1 MIHQLFETLATD
13 NGRKFK
19 EDLLS
24 QHKDNDLLRE
34 VVKLACDPA
43 INFYQ
48 RKIPA
53 YTPNSRKHT
62 NDLWWAVVELSRM
75 TDRTVT
81 GNAAIEF
88 LQSVL
93 EHISAEDALVIERI
107 INKDLRCGVSD
118 STANKVW
125 KGLIAE
131 FPYMRCCL
139 PKHTKMEKF
148 NWKAGVY
155 SQLKADGMFANVNL
169 FNDYGV
175 SILSRSGS
183 EFPMDKFAGL
193 AAEIKDTFI
202 AGTQTHGE
210 LLVYRDGTGVL
221 PREIGNGILN
231 SVLKGGD
238 FDAGDKPFLLAW
250 DQIPLEE
257 VVPGNK
263 YRVKYSARYKSLE
276 RQLHDDN
283 TPRLIQLIPT
293 RIVHSMEEARAH
305 YKEMLAEGYEGTII
319 KDGDA
324 IWEDTTSKSQ
334 VKFKLEVDVDLKIV
348 GFTEGNGKNAKSFG
362 AIQCESSCGT
372 LAVDVSGFKDKKK
385 AGILTRQEISD
396 MRDQLIGTI
405 MTVKANDL
413 MPPTKSNPLWSL
425 FLPRFAEFRSDKKV
439 ADDLQRIQDQ
449 FENAIKA

>member
-1 MIHQLFETLATD
+1 MIHQLFETLASD

-24 QHKDNDLLRE
+24 QHKDNELVKR
-34 VVKLACDPA
+34 VVQLACDPS

-53 YTPNSRKHT
+53 YAPRLDGGVKGLDWALAELAALT
-62 NDLWWAVVELSRM
+62 N
-75 TDRTVT
+75 RTVT
-81 GNAAIEF
+81 GKDAIDH
-88 LQSVL
+88 LTMIL
-93 EHISAEDALVIERI
+93 ENVGANDGEVIKRI
-107 INKDLRCGVSD
+107 IQKDLRCGMSD

-125 KGLIAE
+125 KGMIAE

-148 NWKAGVY
+148 GWKAGVF

-169 FNDYGV
+169 FNDLGV

-183 EFPMDKFAGL
+183 EFPMEKFGEL
-193 AAEIKDTFI
+193 ADEIKNTFM

-210 LLVYRDGTGVL
+210 LLVARNGVVL

-238 FDAGDKPFLLAW
+238 FDAGDVPILLAW
-250 DQIPLEE
+250 DQIPLDQ

-263 YRVKYSARYKSLE
+263 YKVAYRKRFESLRLQIE
-276 RQLHDDN
+276 DDN

-305 YKEMLAEGYEGTII
+305 YKEMLGKGYEGTII

-334 VKFKLEVDVDLKIV
+334 VKFKLEVTVDLKII
-348 GFTEGNGKNAKSFG
+348 GFTAGNGKNAASFG
-362 AIQCESSCGT
+362 AIQTETSDGL

-385 AGILTRQEISD
+385 PGILTRQEISD
-396 MRDQLIGTI
+396 MRDELIGTI
-405 MTVKANDL
+405 MAVKANDL
-413 MPPTKSNPLWSL
+413 MPPTKSNPKWSL
-425 FLPRFAEFRSDKKV
+425 FLPRFEEFRRDKKT
-439 ADDLQRIQDQ
+439 ADTLAQVQDQ

>member
-1 MIHQLFETLATD
+1 MIHQLFETLASD

-24 QHKDNDLLRE
+24 QHKDNDLIKR
-34 VVKLACDPA
+34 VVQLACDPS

-48 RKIPA
+48 RKIPQ
-53 YTPNSRKHT
+53 YDTHT
-62 NDLWWAVVELSRM
+62 GACASLGWALDELAQLTNRS
-75 TDRTVT
+75 VT
-81 GNAAIEF
+81 GQNAIDH
-88 LQSVL
+88 LTRVL
-93 EHISAEDALVIERI
+93 ASLDDGDAEVVKRI
-107 INKDLRCGVSD
+107 IQKDLRCGVSD

-148 NWKAGVY
+148 GWKAGVY

-183 EFPMDKFAGL
+183 EFPMEKFGEL
-193 AAEIKDTFI
+193 ADEIKNTFMT
-202 AGTQTHGE
+202 GTQTHGE
-210 LLVYRDGTGVL
+210 LLVYRVGTGIL

-238 FDAGDKPFLLAW
+238 FEAGDKPFLLAW
-250 DQIPLEE
+250 DQIPLDQ

-263 YRVKYSARYKSLE
+263 YKVAYRKRFENLRLQIE
-276 RQLHDDN
+276 DDN

-305 YKEMLAEGYEGTII
+305 YKEMLGEGYEGTII

-334 VKFKLEVDVDLKIV
+334 VKFKLEVTVDLKIV
-348 GFTEGNGKNAKSFG
+348 GFTIGNGKNAKSFG
-362 AIQCESSCGT
+362 AIQTETSDG
-372 LAVDVSGFKDKKK
+372 LLEVDVSGFKDKKK
-385 AGILTRQEISD
+385 PGILTRQEISD
-396 MRDQLIGTI
+396 MRDELINTI
-405 MTVKANDL
+405 MAVKANDL
-413 MPPTKSNPLWSL
+413 MPPTKSNPKWSL
-425 FLPRFAEFRSDKKV
+425 FLPRFEEFRIDKKT
-439 ADDLQRIQDQ
+439 ADTLVQVQDQ

>member
-24 QHKDNDLLRE
+24 QHKDNELVKR
-34 VVKLACDPA
+34 VVQLACDPS

-48 RKIPA
+48 RKIPQYGQTLGIGRA
-53 YTPNSRKHT
+53 SLAWALNELAALT
-62 NDLWWAVVELSRM
+62 N
-75 TDRTVT
+75 RTVT
-81 GNAAIEF
+81 GGDAIVH
-88 LQSVL
+88 LANVL
-93 EHISAEDALVIERI
+93 SQLSDGDAEVVKRI
-107 INKDLRCGVSD
+107 IQKDLRCGVSD

-148 NWKAGVY
+148 GWKAGVF

-183 EFPMDKFAGL
+183 EFPMEKFASL

-202 AGTQTHGE
+202 TGTQTHGE

-221 PREIGNGILN
+221 AREIGNGILN

-238 FDAGDKPFLLAW
+238 FEAGDRPILLAW
-250 DQIPLEE
+250 DQIPLDQ

-263 YRVKYSARYKSLE
+263 YKVAYRKRYESL
-276 RQLHDDN
+276 RKQIHDDN
-283 TPRLIQLIPT
+283 TPRQVQLIPT
-293 RIVHSMEEARAH
+293 RIVHSMEEARGH
-305 YKEMLAEGYEGTII
+305 YKEMLADGYEGTII

-334 VKFKLEVDVDLKIV
+334 VKFKLEQSMELRVV
-348 GFTEGNGKNAKSFG
+348 GFTEGNGKNAATFG
-362 AIQCESSCGT
+362 ALQCQSECGK
-372 LAVDVSGFKDKKK
+372 LVVNVSGFTDKMRKY
-385 AGILTRQEISD
+385 ISD
-396 MRDQLIGTI
+396 NRDEFMDAIIEIKG
-405 MTVKANDL
+405 NDI
-413 MPPTKSNPLWSL
+413 MPPTANNPLHSV
-425 FLPRFAEFRSDKKV
+425 FLPRFVEHRTDRTK
-439 ADDLQRIQDQ
+439 ADDLERILAM
-449 FENAIKA
+449 FEQAVL